1 MQSQTVD
8 LQRYRATSGERN
20 FIKQIN
26 VPIFLEAVETMYL
39 DNVIQRNRDNV
50 KTLI

>member
-20 FIKQIN
+20 FIKQIKA
-26 VPIFLEAVETMYL
+26 PIFLETVLAVEIMYEP
-39 DNVIQRNRDNV
+39 
-50 KTLI
+50 